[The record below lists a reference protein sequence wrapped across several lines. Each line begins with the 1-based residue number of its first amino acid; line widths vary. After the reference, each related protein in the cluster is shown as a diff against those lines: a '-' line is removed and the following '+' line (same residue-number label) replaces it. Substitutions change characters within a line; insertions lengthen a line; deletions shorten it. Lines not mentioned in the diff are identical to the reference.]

1 MKNNLSNIKERIL
14 YLAENVEVSKQ
25 EFFRKI
31 NITYGNFTGDKK
43 KRPIN
48 SDTIENILLSYPE
61 TNPEWLLTGKGEML
75 KEKTN
80 AVRKEQAVYETA
92 KRKNLIPL
100 YEDAQTIGGTST
112 VANMEPVQHVSEW
125 IDAGDWF
132 PGATAAIRHYG
143 DSMPEYPSG
152 CILALKEV
160 LDRSLIVW
168 GRNYCIETSEYR
180 VTKKIY
186 DDGDI
191 ITAYST
197 NEDTY
202 KNGRLIHPPF
212 PIPKKSILKM
222 YLVLGYVVKE
232 YSNGPVIISK

>member
-14 YLAENVEVSKQ
+14 YLAENVAVSKQ

-80 AVRKEQAVYETA
+80 AVREEQAVYETA

-100 YEDAQTIGGTST
+100 YEDVQTIGGTAE
-112 VANMEPVQHVSEW
+112 VANMNPIHQVSEY

-143 DSMPEYPSG
+143 DSMTEYPSG

-160 LDRSLIVW
+160 RDRNLIVW
-168 GRNYCIETSEYR
+168 GRNYCVETSEYR
-180 VTKKIY
+180 VTKRIY
-186 DDGDI
+186 DNDEYI
-191 ITAYST
+191 KAYSSNRAT
-197 NEDTY
+197 YED
-202 KNGRLIHPPF
+202 GQSIHPAF
-212 PIPKKSILKM
+212 NILKADVARM
-222 YLVLGYVVKE
+222 FQVLGYVVKE
-232 YSNGPVIISK
+232 YSNGPVFITK